1 MIDRE
6 TMEYA
11 AKAAGYKFL
20 GIIHEE
26 GKVIGA
32 LVKMGQR
39 KVGWKPV
46 VKDGD
51 ALRLAVQLRIDICF
65 GHDFLYT
72 QTTIAPT
79 PMFKESVRDDFYA
92 ATRRAITRAAAGIG
106 RTMP

>member
-20 GIIHEE
+20 GVITDDD

-32 LVKMGQR
+32 LVKIGQR

-51 ALRLAVQLRIDICF
+51 ALRLMVKCDIHITNNN
-65 GHDFLYT
+65 GAAWANTSELIVIEPHGTD
-72 QTTIAPT
+72 P
-79 PMFKESVRDDFYA
+79 YA
-92 ATRRAITRAAAGIG
+92 ATRRAITRAAAEIG